1 MGRER
6 ERKKSKT
13 KQNRKQGWHYG
24 KVLIY
29 YRPIFWLTKSAFLRA
44 RAIPRENVF

>member
-13 KQNRKQGWHYG
+13 KQNRMQGWHYG

-44 RAIPRENVF
+44 TAIPRENVF

>member
-1 MGRER
+1 MGRE
-6 ERKKSKT
+6 KKNKKQSKT
-13 KQNRKQGWHYG
+13 KQGWHYG

-44 RAIPRENVF
+44 TAIPRENVF